1 MQRPA
6 QPRPPEPGRDVP
18 LLALA
23 AGGLVVVLVVVALL
37 VLGGR
42 SQPALEASLPPSSP
56 APSVAIAEPTVGG
69 PAAPGSSVG
78 PGSSVAAVPGSAAPA
93 PDRPIAY
100 SRTSG
105 ATTIWSMQPSA
116 AAIQL
121 DQDGASTGAAWSRD
135 ARQIAFIRRTGS
147 GPGEIWVMA
156 ADGSSAHALT
166 IGAQAVE
173 HPSWSPN
180 GDRIAFAA
188 SYGSTDTQLW
198 VIPSAGGKPVQVTYV
213 TGSPGAPSWSPDGQ
227 TLIYANAINGSS
239 GLWIADPAN
248 PTSPTIGL
256 FGLPEGTNRT
266 PAWSPDGS
274 RIAFDSTLN
283 GTDQIWVMNAD
294 GSAPNSITP
303 ASLAASWPTWSPD
316 GKELVFQVLKGSD
329 TDLYLMPAD
338 GSASPVDITKDPK
351 HAVFDPA
358 WW

>member
-1 MQRPA
+1 VA
-6 QPRPPEPGRDVP
+6 I
-18 LLALA
+18 A
-23 AGGLVVVLVVVALL
+23 AGGLVVVLVVVAFL
-37 VLGGR
+37 VLSGR
-42 SQPALEASLPPSSP
+42 VQLWGPPSA
-56 APSVAIAEPTVGG
+56 APSAADARSTLSDS
-69 PAAPGSSVG
+69 AAPGSSAGPDGSVG
-78 PGSSVAAVPGSAAPA
+78 PGSSNLGASSSAGPA

-100 SRTSG
+100 SRTAG
-105 ATTIWSMQPSA
+105 ATTIWSIQPGA
-116 AAIQL
+116 AATQL
-121 DQDGASTGAAWSRD
+121 GQDGASTGAAWSHD

-147 GPGEIWVMA
+147 GSGEVWVMA
-156 ADGSSAHALT
+156 ADGSSARALT
-166 IGAQAVE
+166 TGAGAVE
-173 HPSWSPN
+173 HPSWSPK

-227 TLIYANAINGSS
+227 TLIYANTINGSS

-283 GTDQIWVMNAD
+283 GTDQIWLMNAD

-303 ASLAASWPTWSPD
+303 ASLVASWPAWSPD
-316 GKELVFQVLKGSD
+316 GKQLVFQVLKGSD
-329 TDLYLMPAD
+329 TDLYVMPAD
-338 GSASPVDITKDPK
+338 GAASPVDITKDPK
-351 HAVFDPA
+351 HAAFDAA